1 MRMSASV
8 LLTTREKKQDQQ
20 RASARRG
27 NAQTLGNNA
36 ESGQM
41 GAGDK
46 LCAASAIRAW
56 TDYRRFGRPDAVT
69 RVNVFVS
76 ARGGKVLG

>member
-1 MRMSASV
+1 M
-8 LLTTREKKQDQQ
+8 LLTTREKTQEQQ

-27 NAQTLGNNA
+27 DAQTLGNNV

-69 RVNVFVS
+69 RANVFAS
-76 ARGGKVLG
+76 ARGGKMLG